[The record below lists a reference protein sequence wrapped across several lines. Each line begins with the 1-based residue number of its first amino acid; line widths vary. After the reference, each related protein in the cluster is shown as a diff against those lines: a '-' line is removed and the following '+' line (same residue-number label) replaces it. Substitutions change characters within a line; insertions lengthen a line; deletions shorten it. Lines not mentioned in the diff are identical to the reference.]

1 MSGGQT
7 DVGTK
12 FLPVVISQQVIFL
25 QKSGEI
31 LYLLM
36 FVPCGIGW
44 NLFQLLTT
52 TSDEIVQKKQ
62 VQQIIDHN
70 STTVTSQHCKIL
82 HFIYSKTSSH
92 RKSLLS

>member
-52 TSDEIVQKKQ
+52 TSDEIVQKKTGAA
-62 VQQIIDHN
+62 N
-70 STTVTSQHCKIL
+70 N
-82 HFIYSKTSSH
+82 
-92 RKSLLS
+92 